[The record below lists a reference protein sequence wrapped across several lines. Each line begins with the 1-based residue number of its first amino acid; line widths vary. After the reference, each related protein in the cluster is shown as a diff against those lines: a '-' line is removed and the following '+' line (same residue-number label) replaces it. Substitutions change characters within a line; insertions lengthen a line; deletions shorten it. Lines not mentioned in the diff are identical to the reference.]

1 MNSKDSQEIVHKTTI
16 GGQSILEGIMM
27 KGPRKSCTVV
37 RKPDGTLA
45 VREQNIT
52 PLREKFAP
60 AGWPVIRGFVIMV
73 QSLVDGFRAIEYSSR
88 FFDDEEEETEPS
100 RLERWLMNTIGEGR
114 MEKIIYGFS
123 IALGLALAVGL
134 FILLP
139 ALLTGFLPDTVP
151 HLAVNLTE
159 GVVRIVIFIAYMWL
173 MSLIPDM
180 KRTFRYHGAE
190 HKTIYCYEKGLP
202 LTAEHVR
209 VQPREHPRC
218 GTSFLFVVMIISILV
233 FSLVTSESRMIQ
245 LVLRLI
251 LLPVVIGLSYEIN
264 RFAGRHDS
272 IISRILRW
280 PGMMLQ
286 HITVLEPDDSMI
298 EVAIVSLKHVIPEN
312 RQEDT
317 W

>member
-1 MNSKDSQEIVHKTTI
+1 MNTKYSQKIVHKTTI

-27 KGPRKSCTVV
+27 KGPRKSCIVV

-45 VREQNIT
+45 IKDETTT

-60 AGWPVIRGFVIMV
+60 AGWPVIRGFVMMV
-73 QSLVDGFRAIEYSSR
+73 QSLADGFRAIEYSSR
-88 FFDDEEEETEPS
+88 FLDDEEEPS
-100 RLERWLMNTIGEGR
+100 GFEKWMIDKIGEGAV
-114 MEKIIYGFS
+114 ESVLYGIS
-123 IALGLALAVGL
+123 IVLGIVLAIGL

-139 ALLTGFLPDTVP
+139 AFAVGFLPDSLP
-151 HLAVNLTE
+151 HLMVNLLE
-159 GVVRIVIFIAYMWL
+159 GVLRIAIFIGYMWL

-202 LTAEHVR
+202 LTVDNVR

-233 FSLVTSESRMIQ
+233 FSLVTSESRVIQ
-245 LVLRLI
+245 LVLRLV

-264 RFAGRHDS
+264 RFAGRHDGVF
-272 IISRILRW
+272 SRALRW

-298 EVAIVSLKHVIPEN
+298 EVAIVSLEHVIPDN

>member
-1 MNSKDSQEIVHKTTI
+1 MNSKHSQGVVHKTTI

-37 RKPDGTLA
+37 RRMDGTLA
-45 VREQNIT
+45 IRDEETT

-60 AGWPVIRGFVIMV
+60 AGWPVIRGFLVMV
-73 QSLVDGFRAIEYSSR
+73 QSLADGFRAIEYSSQ
-88 FFDDEEEETEPS
+88 FLEEEDEEEPS
-100 RLERWLMNTIGEGR
+100 GFEKWLIDKVGEGAV
-114 MEKIIYGFS
+114 ENALYVFS
-123 IALGLALAVGL
+123 IVLGVVLAVGL

-139 ALLTGFLPDTVP
+139 AFLVGFLPDSVP
-151 HLAVNLTE
+151 HLAVNLLE
-159 GVVRIVIFIAYMWL
+159 GVVRIAIFIGYMWL
-173 MSLIPDM
+173 MSFIPDM

-202 LTAEHVR
+202 LTTENVR

-233 FSLVTSESRMIQ
+233 FSLVTSDSRVVQ
-245 LVLRLI
+245 LVLRLV
-251 LLPVVIGLSYEIN
+251 LLPVVIGLSYEVN
-264 RFAGRHDS
+264 RFAGRHDGAL
-272 IISRILRW
+272 SRALRW

-286 HITVLEPDDSMI
+286 HITVLEPDDGMI
-298 EVAIVSLKHVIPEN
+298 EVAIVSLEHVIPEN
-312 RQEDT
+312 KQEDK